1 MDSNGDGIG
10 DLKGI
15 TGRLDY
21 LKELGVETI
30 WLSPVNE
37 SPNVDNGYDISDY
50 YRIDPQYGTNED
62 FDELLAEAKKR
73 GISVLMDLVVNH
85 CSTEHEWF
93 RKAVEDPEGEYA
105 SYFYFRKGKEDG
117 SAPNNWR
124 SVFGGPAWE
133 KVPGSDYYYL
143 HVFTAGQADLNW
155 ENEKLREEI
164 YDMMNYWLDKGV
176 AGFRID
182 AINYLKK
189 EPGLPSF
196 PADDTDGLVTVKYGS
211 LYRPGIE
218 KFLTEMRE
226 RTYGRDALTV
236 GEVAGV
242 PDDELLKFVSLE
254 DGYFSMI
261 FDFSFNQLD
270 CKPPLYSWCD
280 RKEWDADELKRN
292 MFATQMNVQPDGW
305 IGDVLESHDSPR
317 SMNYYLPE
325 EGRNFLGGSMLAV
338 MSLGRRGTPFIYQG
352 QELGMDNQ
360 ELPSIDCYDDC
371 SSHNEYSYALS
382 KGFTPEQAL
391 HFVHLRSRD
400 NARYPFSWDDSENAG
415 FMPAAAA
422 KSDFSSAAAE
432 PAVKST
438 LSSAEAEPAKEDL
451 LPAADDHANKPWL
464 PVTSRRSEIN
474 AAKEMAEP
482 RSLFHVYQF
491 LLGLRKDPATQE
503 TMINGR
509 FVPYLENQHHLIAYK
524 RCLGED
530 NAPGTLLFACN
541 YQNEPQQ
548 MELPGK
554 CRVLLDNYTFGI
566 PGNTSAREYAEA
578 TAHSSASEPA
588 AATKGSAIEAAAASG
603 KTITLLPWQALVLE
617 LI

>member
-1 MDSNGDGIG
+1 MKDLRWWQKTNVYQIYPRSFMDSNGDGIG
-10 DLKGI
+10 DIRGI

-21 LKELGVETI
+21 LRELGVETI
-30 WLSPVNE
+30 WLSPVNA

-62 FDELLAEAKKR
+62 FDELLSEAKKR
-73 GISVLMDLVVNH
+73 GIRILMDLVVNH
-85 CSTEHEWF
+85 CSTQHEWF
-93 RKAVEDPEGEYA
+93 RRAVADPEGEYA
-105 SYFYFRKGKEDG
+105 SYFYFRKGKDG
-117 SAPNNWR
+117 GAPNNWR
-124 SVFGGPAWE
+124 SIFGGPAWE

-143 HVFTAGQADLNW
+143 HVFTVGQADLNW
-155 ENEKLREEI
+155 ENDRLREEI
-164 YDMMNYWLDKGV
+164 YEMMNYWLGKGV

-189 EPGLPSF
+189 EPGLPSY

-270 CKPPLYSWCD
+270 CKPPIYSWCD

-292 MFATQMNVQPDGW
+292 MFATQRNVQPDGW

-338 MSLGRRGTPFIYQG
+338 MSLGRRGTPIIYQG

-360 ELPSIDCYDDC
+360 ELDSIDQYDDC
-371 SSHNEYSYALS
+371 SSHNEYAYALS

-400 NARYPFSWDDSENAG
+400 NARYPFSWDDSETAG
-415 FMPAAAA
+415 FMPGMAQPGA
-422 KSDFSSAAAE
+422 
-432 PAVKST
+432 
-438 LSSAEAEPAKEDL
+438 
-451 LPAADDHANKPWL
+451 KPWL
-464 PVTSRRSEIN
+464 PVSPHRDMIN
-474 AAKEMAEP
+474 AKKEMGEP
-482 RSLFHVYQF
+482 RSLFHVYQY
-491 LLGLRKDPATQE
+491 LLALRKDPAHQE
-503 TMINGR
+503 VMINGR
-509 FVPYLENQHHLIAYK
+509 FVPYLEDQHHLVAYR
-524 RCLGED
+524 RCLGDE
-530 NAPGTLLFACN
+530 NTPGTLLFACN
-541 YQNEPQQ
+541 YQNEPQK
-548 MELPGK
+548 MKLPGK
-554 CRVLLDNYTFGI
+554 SRVLLDNYTFGT
-566 PGNTSAREYAEA
+566 GDGKETVFDEA
-578 TAHSSASEPA
+578 DIRL
-588 AATKGSAIEAAAASG
+588 G
-603 KTITLLPWQALVLE
+603 PWQALVLE
-617 LI
+617 LC